1 MSSKILEMHIKRM
14 GVDAKFFRFED
25 HTMTVDA
32 AVSRYDVGAVSSVG
46 HKARALMD
54 TP

>member
-1 MSSKILEMHIKRM
+1 MHTPI
-14 GVDAKFFRFED
+14 FECWLAGF
-25 HTMTVDA
+25 DA

-46 HKARALMD
+46 HKARARMD

>member
-1 MSSKILEMHIKRM
+1 MSSKILEMHIKRL

-46 HKARALMD
+46 HKARARMD